1 MSKTSR
7 DLSPI
12 FKPKSV
18 ALIGATSNPL
28 KYGCIIVANI
38 LANEYKGRIYPINP
52 SEENVWGLKVYP
64 HISDVPEEVDLV
76 DIARPAEAVPEH
88 IEECVES
95 NVKSAIVIS
104 GGFKETGKEGEKREK
119 EIARIARKGGML
131 LVGPNT
137 MGIYSAS
144 VSLSALMPPI
154 LPKPGD
160 ISLISQ
166 SGNIG
171 TNLLA
176 LGSAQGIG
184 FNKFVSSGN
193 EADITILEYMEYF
206 AQDPASKII
215 LLYTE
220 GLREGRNFVD
230 VVKRITEEK
239 PVIIFKS
246 AVSKAGA
253 SAAKSHCG
261 ALAGSS
267 KIYEAAIKQ
276 SGAIRAS
283 TVNGMLDLAV
293 GFLYLPLP
301 KGNRVGIVTW
311 GGGYGVIASDSCE
324 LAGLEVP
331 ALPQET
337 IQKIDQLLPSY
348 WSRGNPVDLVGLI
361 NRDIQPKC
369 LDEVTKAEN
378 IDMIIAAGF
387 ILSRSIGSAIYKL
400 LGREEEDADATWA
413 ESSSQKIVED
423 IRTLVDK
430 YHKPIVAVTL
440 TTDPTTL
447 KKVLEKRIPAYS
459 TLETAAEVLAKMYE
473 YKKNLNLKKEKEQK
487 AQLQA

>member
-12 FKPKSV
+12 FEPKSV
-18 ALIGATSNPL
+18 ALIGATGNPL
-28 KYGCIIVANI
+28 KYGSIITANI

-52 SEENVWGLKVYP
+52 SEEKVWGLKVYP
-64 HISDVPEEVDLV
+64 RIRDVPEEVDLV

-95 NVKSAIVIS
+95 NVKAAIVIS
-104 GGFKETGKEGEKREK
+104 GGFKETGKEGEEREK

-137 MGIYSAS
+137 MGIYSAK

-154 LPKPGD
+154 LPKPGE

-176 LGSAQGIG
+176 FGSAQGIG

-193 EADITILEYMEYF
+193 EADVTILEYMEYF
-206 AQDPASKII
+206 AQDPASKVI

-220 GLREGRNFVD
+220 GLREGSNFVD

-239 PVIIFKS
+239 PVIVYKS

-324 LAGLEVP
+324 LSGLEVP
-331 ALPQET
+331 ALSPET

-361 NRDIQPKC
+361 NREVQPKV
-369 LDEVTKAEN
+369 LEEVVKADN
-378 IDMIIAAGF
+378 IDMIIASGF
-387 ILSRSIGSAIYKL
+387 ILSSSIGSSLYKL
-400 LGREEEDADATWA
+400 LGREQEDAGKNWA
-413 ESSSQKIVED
+413 ASGTKIIVND
-423 IRTLVDK
+423 IKTMVDK

-440 TTDPTTL
+440 TTDSSTL
-447 KKVLEKRIPAYS
+447 KNVIESRVSAYS
-459 TLETAAEVLAKMYE
+459 TLETAVEVLAKMHE
-473 YKKNLNLKKEKEQK
+473 YQKKLKKEKEYK
-487 AQLQA
+487 LE

>member
-12 FKPKSV
+12 FEPKSV

-28 KYGCIIVANI
+28 KYGSIIVANI
-38 LANEYKGRIYPINP
+38 LANGYKGKIYPINP
-52 SEENVWGLKVYP
+52 SEENVWGLKVYSR
-64 HISDVPEEVDLV
+64 IRDVPEEVDLV
-76 DIARPAEAVPEH
+76 DIARPAETVPEH

-119 EIARIARKGGML
+119 EIAGIARKGGML

-137 MGIYSAS
+137 MGIYSAK

-154 LPKPGD
+154 LPRPGE

-176 LGSAQGIG
+176 FGSAQGIG

-206 AQDPASKII
+206 ARDPASKVI

-220 GLREGRNFVD
+220 GLREGRKFID
-230 VVKRITEEK
+230 VVKRVTEEK
-239 PVIIFKS
+239 PVIIYKS
-246 AVSKAGA
+246 GVTKAGA

-276 SGAIRAS
+276 SGAVRAS
-283 TVNGMLDLAV
+283 TVNGMLDLAI

-324 LAGLEVP
+324 LFGLEVP
-331 ALPQET
+331 SLHPET

-348 WSRGNPVDLVGLI
+348 WSRGNPVDLVGLL
-361 NRDIQPKC
+361 RREVQPEI
-369 LDEVTKAEN
+369 LEEVVKADS
-378 IDMIIAAGF
+378 IDMAIASGF
-387 ILSRSIGSAIYKL
+387 ILNRSMGSTIFKL
-400 LGREEEDADATWA
+400 LGREDTGADETWA
-413 ESSSQKIVED
+413 EASNKIIVDD
-423 IRTLVDK
+423 IKTIVDK
-430 YHKPIVAVTL
+430 YHKPIVAVTV
-440 TTDPTTL
+440 TTDSATL
-447 KKVLEKRIPAYS
+447 KKVIENRVPAYS

-473 YKKNLNLKKEKEQK
+473 YQKNLKLKKEKE
-487 AQLQA
+487 